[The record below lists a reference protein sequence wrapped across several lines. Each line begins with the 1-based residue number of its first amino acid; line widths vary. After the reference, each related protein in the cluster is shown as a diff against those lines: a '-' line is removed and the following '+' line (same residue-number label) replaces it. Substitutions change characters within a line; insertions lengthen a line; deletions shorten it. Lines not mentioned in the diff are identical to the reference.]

1 MAQRKPPPKKPK
13 PRDRRSGRFQTLLT
27 EPLLKRLLMTHRTGA
42 DFRNMTALRCGVH
55 PKRLSIWLRQGAE
68 LEDESL
74 LARLFLG
81 FALIEGELRAKSIK
95 EVRNPEVKRETTEF
109 EDGKPV
115 SKTSTA
121 RATDGIRW
129 YLERRFRQWRADWVE
144 REDEGPVDALLQPQ
158 AGGLNVEAAKYII
171 AQLAERMPPELLAI
185 FTAKGWK
192 PPSLPENAHAEA
204 QERP

>member
-1 MAQRKPPPKKPK
+1 MAQRRKPPKKPK
-13 PRDRRSGRFQTLLT
+13 ARDRSGRFQTLLT
-27 EPLLKRLLMTHRTGA
+27 AALLKELLATHRKG

-68 LEDESL
+68 LEDDSL

-81 FALIEGELRAKSIK
+81 FARIEANVRAESIK
-95 EVRNPEVKRETTEF
+95 EILDPEMKRETTEF

-144 REDEGPVDALLQPQ
+144 REDEGPVDALLLPQP
-158 AGGLNVEAAKYII
+158 GGLNVEAAKYIV
-171 AQLAERMPPELLAI
+171 AQLAANMPPELRDI
-185 FTAKGWK
+185 FTAKGWT
-192 PPSLPENAHAEA
+192 PPSLPETANG
-204 QERP
+204 QEG

>member
-1 MAQRKPPPKKPK
+1 MAQRRKPPKKPK
-13 PRDRRSGRFQTLLT
+13 ARDRSGRFQTLLT
-27 EPLLKRLLMTHRTGA
+27 AGLLKELLATHRKG

-81 FALIEGELRAKSIK
+81 FARIEANVRAESIK
-95 EVRNPEVKRETTEF
+95 EILDPEMKRETTEF

-144 REDEGPVDALLQPQ
+144 REDEGPVDALLLPQP
-158 AGGLNVEAAKYII
+158 GGLNVEAAKYIV
-171 AQLAERMPPELLAI
+171 AQLAANMPPELRDI
-185 FTAKGWK
+185 FTAKGWT
-192 PPSLPENAHAEA
+192 PPSLPETANG
-204 QERP
+204 QEG